1 MDYPKQF
8 VTSLDFFSP
17 GVYRIACEVTMQ
29 LLRDNKDSLMS
40 VLDAFIYD
48 PLVEWEDEKRKLV
61 VKTFQVWNIAF
72 FWWIILYRNES
83 LLKRTL
89 QKTRLTC
96 TPLLN
101 LPWTLLRRSW
111 GGFIQRPKRDMKER
125 SRRATWCRYWSRR
138 RRILPT
144 WCVQKPFTRFR
155 LVLINLDRQECTL
168 DGLLGTKREDG
179 KDLWPNLYIHIY
191 NSLC

>member
-8 VTSLDFFSP
+8 VTNLDFFSP

-61 VKTFQVWNIAF
+61 VKAFQVWNIAF
-72 FWWIILYRNES
+72 FLMNDLYRNES

-101 LPWTLLRRSW
+101 LP
-111 GGFIQRPKRDMKER
+111 
-125 SRRATWCRYWSRR
+125 
-138 RRILPT
+138 
-144 WCVQKPFTRFR
+144 
-155 LVLINLDRQECTL
+155 
-168 DGLLGTKREDG
+168 
-179 KDLWPNLYIHIY
+179 
-191 NSLC
+191 

>member
-72 FWWIILYRNES
+72 F
-83 LLKRTL
+83 
-89 QKTRLTC
+89 
-96 TPLLN
+96 
-101 LPWTLLRRSW
+101 
-111 GGFIQRPKRDMKER
+111 
-125 SRRATWCRYWSRR
+125 
-138 RRILPT
+138 
-144 WCVQKPFTRFR
+144 
-155 LVLINLDRQECTL
+155 
-168 DGLLGTKREDG
+168 
-179 KDLWPNLYIHIY
+179 
-191 NSLC
+191 